1 MFRSGIWFI
10 LRIDA
15 STALA
20 NENDSSKLSENNEGD
35 ANVKL
40 DEPVAVENSAE
51 LDDLMNQVQFL
62 IEYAITHNLEWS
74 DRDSSVY

>member
-51 LDDLMNQVQFL
+51 LDDLMNQV
-62 IEYAITHNLEWS
+62 
-74 DRDSSVY
+74 